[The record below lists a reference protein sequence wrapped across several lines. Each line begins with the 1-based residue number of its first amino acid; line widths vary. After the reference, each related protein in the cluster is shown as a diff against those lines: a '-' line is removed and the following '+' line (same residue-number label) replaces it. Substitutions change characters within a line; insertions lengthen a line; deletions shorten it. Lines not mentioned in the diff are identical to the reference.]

1 MKCNII
7 ILFEKKRT
15 RQLNICLDNL
25 PTEMNCY
32 MVSSFHEGIYQVMRY
47 NYDLIIISVLKSM
60 EFTEQAIEG
69 IRRLKK
75 TPILALIPYSVEWK
89 EQCIRAGVDQV
100 LWETN
105 DDWELEL
112 AVCAL
117 VRRYRWNANEQG
129 EYRIVQEGALILDY
143 TDHSATWNGQT
154 LNLVKREFDFLFLLA
169 ATPGRIYTYEQI
181 YRVICEEAEPE
192 NIDNLLWCMVHRLKK
207 KLSETNPRLKGLVQ
221 SRKNVGYYFH
231 RLPDI

>member
-75 TPILALIPYSVEWK
+75 LLSLHSFLIQWSGRNSVSGLGQIKCYGKQMTIGNWNW
-89 EQCIRAGVDQV
+89 QFV
-100 LWETN
+100 LWFAGIGGTPMN
-105 DDWELEL
+105 RVNIGLCRK
-112 AVCAL
+112 A
-117 VRRYRWNANEQG
+117 
-129 EYRIVQEGALILDY
+129 
-143 TDHSATWNGQT
+143 HS
-154 LNLVKREFDFLFLLA
+154 F
-169 ATPGRIYTYEQI
+169 
-181 YRVICEEAEPE
+181 
-192 NIDNLLWCMVHRLKK
+192 
-207 KLSETNPRLKGLVQ
+207 
-221 SRKNVGYYFH
+221 
-231 RLPDI
+231 